1 MKYWTELSNLED
13 AIFQIKKLNSQLSV
27 LMDSELITSNDERIP
42 EAYKDFLY
50 DFSDRFENAVSEL
63 NAEFQHVWGV
73 VRNDGFVKAIEES
86 EDEFV
91 AKERWSKIVKSMM
104 PKESELNFTTTGNPI
119 DFKIEPLANGDFN
132 VVVDNTMASQPNQ
145 DDVLVIQEVAGNL
158 TATYRPATQEDL
170 FDEQWKEAYKRQ
182 SDR

>member
-27 LMDSELITSNDERIP
+27 MMDSELITSNDERIP

-50 DFSDRFENAVSEL
+50 DFSDRFESAMAEL
-63 NAEFQHVWGV
+63 NAEFQHVWDV
-73 VRNDGFVKAIEES
+73 VRKGSFDKAIQES
-86 EDEFV
+86 EDEIV
-91 AKERWSKIVKSMM
+91 AKERWSKIVRSMM
-104 PKESELNFTTTGNPI
+104 PKESAYPSPNEW
-119 DFKIEPLANGDFN
+119 KIEPQSNDDFK
-132 VVVDNTMASQPNQ
+132 VTTDNTMASQPNQ
-145 DDVLVIQEVAGNL
+145 NDVLVIQEVAGNL

-170 FDEQWKEAYKRQ
+170 FDEQWEEAYKRQ